1 METTWNSTAEN
12 LPAIQSEE
20 SDWVLVRL
28 ATGEVYVA
36 QLRESVWCW
45 ATDDIE
51 VRTRWVLRGQDGYE
65 HDLTEVVAWTE
76 IPA

>member
-1 METTWNSTAEN
+1 MSAWINTAEN
-12 LPAIQSEE
+12 LPAIQNEE

-36 QLRESVWCW
+36 QLRQSVWGPDEGDVHVQW
-45 ATDDIE
+45 IA
-51 VRTRWVLRGQDGYE
+51 RGQDGY
-65 HDLTEVVAWTE
+65 DLDNVVEWVE